1 MAVRA
6 ATTIQTQLHMHT
18 LVKEWAGLLASDTG
32 DWILTS
38 TYNDKCLHVYGAFGG
53 ASVALQGSNEDVP
66 ANGASLTDPTQTL
79 IALTATG
86 IKQVLENPLFV
97 RPVITG
103 GDGTTNLTA
112 RLVCR

>member
-1 MAVRA
+1 MAVRI
-6 ATTIQTQLHMHT
+6 ATTVQTQLHAHT
-18 LVKEWAGLLASDTG
+18 LTKEWAGLLASDTG

-38 TYNDKCLHVYGAFGG
+38 HYNDKCLHVFGVFGG
-53 ASVALQGSNEDVP
+53 ATVSLQGSNEDAP

-79 IALTATG
+79 IALTALG

-103 GDGTTNLTA
+103 GDGTTNLTV